1 MHLALLL
8 LFWSFLL
15 QWNSAEKKNER
26 FLWSLKYSL
35 NIGYMPDLRWLMGFR
50 SLRKPM
56 HRCLE
61 WVAQGR
67 LFWFPQKI
75 QCVMYLDH
83 SKIENTH
90 NMLRLAI
97 ACHESW
103 TPRGLLLGSS
113 GMDWLEDDKDDW
125 FSAKLLEAFLATN
138 NMPPTKQDL
147 PLPSKSVS
155 GSCWRW
161 KTSLKQQKLW
171 SPPPPKKTARHKWCV
186 GKWNEWCEQW
196 PSSSSDLT
204 PAKLCAGFSISI
216 PMLSWCVLLFIC
228 FQDDLNP
235 EITENPVCNVFRP

>member
-61 WVAQGR
+61 WVVQGR

-171 SPPPPKKTARHKWCV
+171 SPPPKKQQDTSGVWENGMNGV
-186 GKWNEWCEQW
+186 
-196 PSSSSDLT
+196 SSDQVAALIWLLRSSV
-204 PAKLCAGFSISI
+204 PASQF
-216 PMLSWCVLLFIC
+216 PFPC
-228 FQDDLNP
+228 FLD
-235 EITENPVCNVFRP
+235 VFCCSSVSKMI